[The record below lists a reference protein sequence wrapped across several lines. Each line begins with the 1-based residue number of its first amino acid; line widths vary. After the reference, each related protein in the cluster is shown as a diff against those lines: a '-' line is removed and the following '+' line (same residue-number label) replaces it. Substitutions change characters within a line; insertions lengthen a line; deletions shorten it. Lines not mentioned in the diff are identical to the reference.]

1 MDREKSSWIA
11 VDKELGYLYCLS
23 RCETAVHLIT
33 CFAHSDIQFL
43 NIVRN
48 IIYGNFIL
56 LATNKVITSV
66 CIFQLDF
73 AAICG
78 CEIQRMLKK
87 WIKGIY
93 IYILASKMNCS
104 LGFSLINSEY
114 NIKERAVT
122 QRLQKKLTGWANSG
136 SRCSGMAQAGL
147 WVPVLAASLSPGP
160 YKRAK
165 RDPSH
170 EFMVD
175 GSDRPQSSGKA
186 TDSMLSAGH
195 RAE

>member
-1 MDREKSSWIA
+1 MDREQSSLIA

-23 RCETAVHLIT
+23 RRETAVDLIT

-43 NIVRN
+43 SIVRN

-73 AAICG
+73 AMICG

-93 IYILASKMNCS
+93 IYILASKMNRS
-104 LGFSLINSEY
+104 LGFSLINSE
-114 NIKERAVT
+114 
-122 QRLQKKLTGWANSG
+122 
-136 SRCSGMAQAGL
+136 
-147 WVPVLAASLSPGP
+147 
-160 YKRAK
+160 
-165 RDPSH
+165 
-170 EFMVD
+170 
-175 GSDRPQSSGKA
+175 
-186 TDSMLSAGH
+186 
-195 RAE
+195 